1 MEDSQSDDEEL
12 LNNED
17 YRNLQEV
24 INSLKKQRDRA
35 LKNVN
40 LLQQLKED
48 ALTNPMQFVAD
59 LKEKKLVNFPSRQ
72 EISSLPIIDFSKY
85 QKGSTNNNSSNS
97 TSSSFSPTSQTKQN
111 NNTNHNINNN
121 SNHSNSNTNHSKG
134 SNNNSSSGG
143 NNKKANKNNGVSEN
157 KLPQPGD
164 VVRGRVF
171 TQSKPRSFN
180 KLWSPEEQKK
190 LEDLLLKYPHEK
202 VAAHRWEKIA
212 KALGTRTPKQVAS
225 RTQKYFIKLAKRGL
239 DVPGKLPNLEYYT
252 SSRAKKR
259 KRRQKAAA
267 LLNQQRSGNNLILP
281 RSNPT
286 LFKMSDDSDDYSDS
300 DDLLSDS
307 DPLNDEQSESISI
320 KKIKLDQTE
329 VIMTDAPQ
337 NIIITTTPIIP
348 IINQ

>member
-1 MEDSQSDDEEL
+1 MDDSQSDDEEL

-24 INSLKKQRDRA
+24 ISSLKKQRDRA

-48 ALTNPMQFVAD
+48 ALANPMQFVAD

-72 EISSLPIIDFSKY
+72 EISILPIIDFSKY
-85 QKGSTNNNSSNS
+85 QKGSNNNSSS
-97 TSSSFSPTSQTKQN
+97 TSSTTFSPTSQTKQN
-111 NNTNHNINNN
+111 NNNNNSNHNVNN

-134 SNNNSSSGG
+134 SNNSS
-143 NNKKANKNNGVSEN
+143 NNKKANKNGIVSEN

-300 DDLLSDS
+300 DDLLSDT
-307 DPLNDEQSESISI
+307 DPQNDEQSESISI

-337 NIIITTTPIIP
+337 NIIITTTPII
-348 IINQ
+348 NQ

>member
-1 MEDSQSDDEEL
+1 MDDSQSDDEEL

-24 INSLKKQRDRA
+24 INMLRKQRDRA

-48 ALTNPMQFVAD
+48 ALANPMQFVTD

-72 EISSLPIIDFSKY
+72 EIAGLPIIDFNKY
-85 QKGSTNNNSSNS
+85 QKNSAPTSASSTPSSPPTPKTKHNNHHNNSNNN
-97 TSSSFSPTSQTKQN
+97 
-111 NNTNHNINNN
+111 NNN
-121 SNHSNSNTNHSKG
+121 SNPNNN
-134 SNNNSSSGG
+134 NNNSNGNSNSKNHNSKKSG
-143 NNKKANKNNGVSEN
+143 KVNGAPIEN
-157 KLPQPGD
+157 KVPQPGD

-171 TQSKPRSFN
+171 TPSKPRSFN
-180 KLWSPEEQKK
+180 KLWSPEEQKKK

-239 DVPGKLPNLEYYT
+239 DVPGKMPNLEYYT

-267 LLNQQRSGNNLILP
+267 LLNQQRSGNNINLS

-286 LFKMSDDSDDYSDS
+286 LFKMSDDSDDFSDS
-300 DDLLSDS
+300 DDILSDT
-307 DPLNDEQSESISI
+307 DTLDMEQDESIAS
-320 KKIKLDQTE
+320 KKIKISTDPMTLVNLDLLLPPQTQ
-329 VIMTDAPQ
+329 MQ
-337 NIIITTTPIIP
+337 L
-348 IINQ
+348 QQ